1 MNWRCLN
8 AHSVPFGRD
17 SFNFIVTALF
27 DAMLSV
33 MASKCIVKE
42 RYGGVNGE
50 HERAR
55 YSCTKGDNAKVA
67 RIMKVISDWNFSG
80 NVVASISNEFCCKVV
95 INWWRNEMER
105 RYWKIK
111 KKKKE
116 WKNLGRKGD
125 LGGWIIFFFFLM
137 EFIAILVKVNRC
149 CEKKKFWDKNIF
161 YLIKII

>member
-80 NVVASISNEFCCKVV
+80 NVVASIWNEFCCKVV

-111 KKKKE
+111 KKKK
-116 WKNLGRKGD
+116 RKFRTK
-125 LGGWIIFFFFLM
+125 GGSWRMNKFFFFFNGIYRNFSKSESVLWKK
-137 EFIAILVKVNRC
+137 EILG
-149 CEKKKFWDKNIF
+149 
-161 YLIKII
+161 

>member
-1 MNWRCLN
+1 MNRRCLN

-42 RYGGVNGE
+42 RHRGVNGE

-67 RIMKVISDWNFSG
+67 RVMKVISD
-80 NVVASISNEFCCKVV
+80 
-95 INWWRNEMER
+95 
-105 RYWKIK
+105 
-111 KKKKE
+111 
-116 WKNLGRKGD
+116 
-125 LGGWIIFFFFLM
+125 
-137 EFIAILVKVNRC
+137 
-149 CEKKKFWDKNIF
+149 
-161 YLIKII
+161 

>member
-42 RYGGVNGE
+42 RYGEVNGE

-111 KKKKE
+111 KKE

-125 LGGWIIFFFFLM
+125 LGGWINFFFFFNGIYRNFSKSESVLWKK
-137 EFIAILVKVNRC
+137 EILG
-149 CEKKKFWDKNIF
+149 
-161 YLIKII
+161 